1 MVVQVTVMNNDLSPK
16 SDKELWRSLATP
28 LNAAPAVLSELD
40 FAAWLE
46 GRLSPEAAARIDAAV
61 AATPELR
68 RAAMELSEILGQPLP
83 PAPPRM
89 AVRAQALV
97 GFEAERRVQ
106 GGSWL
111 GRWLPRLTTPAF
123 LERGAMAGVA
133 ILLAAMGF
141 VMGGGLGSSYAYD
154 TYAARV
160 AAAESQQGSYAGN
173 ELELFT
179 D

>member
-1 MVVQVTVMNNDLSPK
+1 VVQVIVMTNDRSPL

-28 LNAAPAVLSELD
+28 QNVAPRAVSEID

-46 GRLSPEAAARIDAAV
+46 GRLSPEAAARVDAAV
-61 AATPELR
+61 AADPELR
-68 RAAMELSEILGQPLP
+68 RAALELSEVLGQPLP
-83 PAPPRM
+83 PAPPRL

-97 GFEAERRVQ
+97 GFEAERRV
-106 GGSWL
+106 GAGSWL
-111 GRWLPRLTTPAF
+111 GRLLPRLTSHLF
-123 LERGAMAGVA
+123 LERGAMAGIA

-154 TYAARV
+154 SYAARM
-160 AAAESQQGSYAGN
+160 AAASSQQGTYFAT
-173 ELELFT
+173 ELDLFA